1 MNDTTK
7 NRHRKKRYRQKAQEM
22 RKTMRQEIDAIR
34 TKVRAAYTLEAQINV
49 CNYKPTEEE
58 LELISER
65 SFNTKL
71 LEKLEAIYFDTNK
84 TTDTPRS
91 VDNRL
96 YRENLVMLHFFYLVR
111 LAQQGFLYMISGAY
125 PDLEPEAVIYLCD
138 KMVGASVYA
147 EKYQHKSDKNDFK
160 RVAYRLMRDLV
171 EEKDEPVAEGFKTTF
186 KQIVDV
192 IQSLIFQASDR
203 EQQSN
208 TTTIPPIWV
217 VMPNVSMLD
226 NKTFAVP
233 GAVPTL
239 PFPESMLPAFSSA
252 HNTFP
257 SAANE
262 LKKQADLLEEKR
274 KAATAEDA
282 ANRQAKKEKDAK
294 VLAAKELAAKEL
306 ATKQINGN
314 AEEEHTEEEEDE
326 DSDEDDDYEDE
337 EDNEEFSDHYYEDRF
352 ADADTSDEEELLTQS
367 SVKAVELTKSVSQAS
382 QLSNSQA
389 SQISNSQASHVS
401 NSQASHVSNS
411 QASHVSNSQASQISN
426 GQASQTSNGQAS
438 QTSNGQAS
446 QTSNGQASQ
455 TLNAQTVQS
464 PNIQDKTV
472 SNSQAG
478 QSPVI
483 KTSQTSATPEVPKA
497 NTSWLNFAAASPEV
511 ETHSGPTSPRNNNRG
526 NKPYHVNPRY

>member
-7 NRHRKKRYRQKAQEM
+7 NRSRKKWSRQKAQEM

-71 LEKLEAIYFDTNK
+71 LEKLEAIYFDSNK
-84 TTDTPRS
+84 TTDTPRA

-147 EKYQHKSDKNDFK
+147 ERYQHKSDKNDFK

-257 SAANE
+257 SAADE

-274 KAATAEDA
+274 KAAKAEDA
-282 ANRQAKKEKDAK
+282 ANRQAKKENDAK

-326 DSDEDDDYEDE
+326 DSEEDDDYEDEE

-426 GQASQTSNGQAS
+426 GQG
-438 QTSNGQAS
+438 
-446 QTSNGQASQ
+446 SQ

-478 QSPVI
+478 QSPVTQ
-483 KTSQTSATPEVPKA
+483 TSQASATPEVPKA